1 MSSFFTK
8 KNYSDDSPNPLVRIA
23 RKHWTHART
32 DTDTATHTGWEG
44 ARSLD
49 LLYDSFI
56 GGGRHIKGI
65 LSTPPPAPPS
75 AGLPRL
81 SVDSVM
87 KTSGPVDSGRVIKG
101 RQRQITLPLS
111 ICFYVSLLISYVSF
125 IVSVS
130 RYRVRSLS
138 LSRFVLDTLPSFA

>member
-1 MSSFFTK
+1 M
-8 KNYSDDSPNPLVRIA
+8 RIA

-65 LSTPPPAPPS
+65 LSTPPLLLLPPACRVYQSTPS
-75 AGLPRL
+75 WKLLDRSIQDALLKAGRDK
-81 SVDSVM
+81 S
-87 KTSGPVDSGRVIKG
+87 
-101 RQRQITLPLS
+101 
-111 ICFYVSLLISYVSF
+111 
-125 IVSVS
+125 
-130 RYRVRSLS
+130 RSLS
-138 LSRFVLDTLPSFA
+138 PFVSMSLSSSRMSLLLCPYRVTAFGLFLFLALSLIHYRVLPRCTCCLFIIFLSRIFL